1 MSAYHHSRL
10 SLGPDSIRLLR
21 LKPCKDQSIVRI
33 HCELFD
39 YNLQD
44 PSQRTHLYDALS
56 YVWGNPKVTLPIY
69 VGEHE
74 HELPVTTNLYA
85 ALLYLR
91 NSSLER
97 IIWIDAICIN
107 QKNGEEKAQQ
117 IQLMAKIYSQA
128 SRVLVWLGEAADN
141 SDQALEEIRAAGRK
155 AIHSLNNETIQL
167 AVLKLLERDWFQRI
181 WVRELTLDNV
191 HKIY

>member
-1 MSAYHHSRL
+1 MFPYHHSRL

-21 LKPCKDQSIVRI
+21 LKPCKTQSTAKI

-56 YVWGNPKVTLPIY
+56 YVWGNPEVTRPIY
-69 VGEHE
+69 IGQLER
-74 HELPVTTNLYA
+74 ELPVTTNLYA
-85 ALLYLR
+85 ALLHLR

-97 IIWIDAICIN
+97 IIWIDAICID
-107 QKNGEEKAQQ
+107 QKNDEEKAQQ

-141 SDQALEEIRAAGRK
+141 SDQALKEIRAAGRK
-155 AIHSLNNETIQL
+155 AIHSLNNETIRL
-167 AVLKLLERDWFQRI
+167 AIDKLLKRDWFQRI
-181 WVRELTLDNV
+181 WVRE
-191 HKIY
+191 

>member
-1 MSAYHHSRL
+1 MFPYHHSRL

-21 LKPCKDQSIVRI
+21 LKPCKTQSTAKI

-44 PSQRTHLYDALS
+44 LSQRTHLYEALS
-56 YVWGNPKVTLPIY
+56 YTWGNPRVTRPIY
-69 VGEHE
+69 IGELEHE
-74 HELPVTTNLYA
+74 SPVTTNLYA
-85 ALLYLR
+85 ALLHLR

-97 IIWIDAICIN
+97 IIWVDAICID
-107 QKNGEEKAQQ
+107 QKNDEEKAQQ
-117 IQLMAKIYSQA
+117 IQLMAQIYSQA

-141 SDQALEEIRAAGRK
+141 SNQALEEIRVAGHK
-155 AIHSLNNETIQL
+155 AIYSLNNKTIQL

-181 WVRELTLDNV
+181 WVRE
-191 HKIY
+191 

>member
-1 MSAYHHSRL
+1 MPAYHHSCL
-10 SLGPDSIRLLR
+10 SLGPDTIRLLR
-21 LKPCKDQSIVRI
+21 LKPCKDQSTAKI

-56 YVWGNPKVTLPIY
+56 YVWGNPKVTRPIY
-69 VGEHE
+69 IGQLERK
-74 HELPVTTNLYA
+74 LPVTTNLYA
-85 ALLYLR
+85 ALLHLR

-97 IIWIDAICIN
+97 IIWIDAICID

-117 IQLMAKIYSQA
+117 IPLMAKIYSQA
-128 SRVLVWLGEAADN
+128 SRVLVWLGEAANN
-141 SDQALEEIRAAGRK
+141 SGQALEEIRAAGRK

-181 WVRELTLDNV
+181 WVRELTLDNICR
-191 HKIY
+191 IY